1 LESPSPD
8 EDNGARVTAIEY
20 TLRAE
25 VAGGLGP
32 QSELD
37 SSTNPPV
44 VSRLHIDFVS
54 WLGDDIVASFPCS
67 IVTEA
72 LAQAIVEEGLTGAEF
87 DDVTI
92 TKNPH
97 FERFF
102 ADTAALL
109 PQWKWLRPTGQP
121 HDSDF
126 WQDDQGILIVSDR
139 ALKVLRRFSL
149 ENSRI
154 GKYGESEFDV
164 AEPPA

>member
-1 LESPSPD
+1 MESLSPA
-8 EDNGARVTAIEY
+8 EDADATVPGTEY

-25 VAGGLGP
+25 VAGGLGA

-72 LAQAIVEEGLTGAEF
+72 LAKAIVDEGLTGAEF
-87 DDVTI
+87 DEVTI

-102 ADTAALL
+102 ADTAATL
-109 PQWKWLRPTGQP
+109 PEWKWLRPTGPP

-126 WQDDQGILIVSDR
+126 WQDDQGVLIVSER
-139 ALKVLRRFSL
+139 ALNVLRKFSL
-149 ENSRI
+149 ENCRI
-154 GKYGESEFDV
+154 GRYGESEFDQ